1 MSSSSE
7 ATGISDPGRS
17 AWWRGV
23 DDRESVGRLSAA
35 DCLELIFA
43 RIPVGEGSRT
53 WSSEGSR
60 TWSSEARTA
69 EV

>member
-1 MSSSSE
+1 MSFSSE
-7 ATGISDPGRS
+7 ATGNPDPDRS
-17 AWWRGV
+17 LWWRGV

-53 WSSEGSR
+53 WSSAA
-60 TWSSEARTA
+60 ARTA

>member
-1 MSSSSE
+1 MSFSSE
-7 ATGISDPGRS
+7 ATGIPGPDSS
-17 AWWRGV
+17 AWWRGA

-53 WSSEGSR
+53 WSS
-60 TWSSEARTA
+60 TAARTA

>member
-1 MSSSSE
+1 M
-7 ATGISDPGRS
+7 
-17 AWWRGV
+17 

-53 WSSEGSR
+53 WSSE
-60 TWSSEARTA
+60 ARTA